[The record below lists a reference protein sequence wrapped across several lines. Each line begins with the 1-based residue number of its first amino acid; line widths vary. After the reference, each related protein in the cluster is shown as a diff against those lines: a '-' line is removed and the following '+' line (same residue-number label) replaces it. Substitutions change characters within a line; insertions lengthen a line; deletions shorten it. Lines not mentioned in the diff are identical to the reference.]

1 MRKIIFPQPFFFH
14 TFSVLKLF
22 IMKKTIFFS
31 LLFSACLMISFRSG
45 DFGSLPIGS
54 PMPKAD
60 VSMKDVS
67 GKTISLQQAR
77 KENGLLVM
85 FSCNTCPVVI
95 ANQSRT
101 KQVGKYATDNKIGVT
116 VINSNE
122 GGRSDGESLESMQTY
137 ARQQSYEWFYLVDKN
152 DVLADAFG
160 ASRTPECFLFDRN
173 NKLVYH
179 GAIDD
184 SPGKISNVKH
194 NFLKEAIDEMVAGK
208 NITVKES
215 RSIGCSINR
224 G

>member
-1 MRKIIFPQPFFFH
+1 MKKAIL
-14 TFSVLKLF
+14 FSVLL
-22 IMKKTIFFS
+22 
-31 LLFSACLMISFRSG
+31 SACIMISFKHENLN
-45 DFGSLPIGS
+45 SLPIGS
-54 PMPKAD
+54 SIPKSD
-60 VSMKDVS
+60 VEMKDVS
-67 GKTISLQQAR
+67 GKTISLAQAR
-77 KENGLLVM
+77 KDDGLLVM

-101 KQVGKYATDNKIGVT
+101 KQVCKYALDNKIGVT

-122 GGRSDGESLESMQTY
+122 GGRNSGESFESMQAY
-137 ARQQSYEWFYLVDKN
+137 ANQQSYQWFYVLDKN
-152 DVLADAFG
+152 DVLADAFS
-160 ASRTPECFLFDRN
+160 ASRTPECFLFDKN

-184 SPGKISNVKH
+184 SPGKMSDVKH
-194 NFLKEAIDEMVAGK
+194 SYLKEAIDEMITGK

>member
-1 MRKIIFPQPFFFH
+1 MKKIIF
-14 TFSVLKLF
+14 S
-22 IMKKTIFFS
+22 S
-31 LLFSACLMISFRSG
+31 LLLSALMIVSFKSG
-45 DFGSLPIGS
+45 SLGSLPIGAFL
-54 PMPKAD
+54 PKAD

-67 GKTISLQQAR
+67 GKTISLQQAK

-101 KQVGKYATDNKIGVT
+101 KEICKYAADNKIGVT
-116 VINSNE
+116 VVNSNE
-122 GGRSDGESLESMQTY
+122 GGRNGGESFESMQAY
-137 ARQQSYEWFYLVDKN
+137 AKEQSYNWFYLLDKN
-152 DVLADAFG
+152 NVIADAFG
-160 ASRTPECFLFDRN
+160 ANRTPECFLFDKN

-184 SPGKISNVKH
+184 SPGKISNVK
-194 NFLKEAIDEMVAGK
+194 NYYLKQAIDEMAASK

-215 RSIGCSINR
+215 RSVGCSINR